1 MDWVLVLFVMM
12 GFGRSAEGD
21 PSLIELKEALW
32 PEEGLSSWSDIISTL
47 NGVLTVIFMNIFKG
61 IKLKAYR
68 KVKSRTYRSI
78 SNTSTKSNKK
88 TITATGITD
97 HRLTITE

>member
-1 MDWVLVLFVMM
+1 MINKIKTNLKYMDWVLVLFVMM

-47 NGVLTVIFMNIFKG
+47 NGVLTIIFYEY
-61 IKLKAYR
+61 L
-68 KVKSRTYRSI
+68 
-78 SNTSTKSNKK
+78 
-88 TITATGITD
+88 
-97 HRLTITE
+97 